1 MTQLPTLTLRKALF
15 AFALSCIL
23 VMCLVPM
30 GFAYLRGDRF
40 TDSTLDYAARFR
52 TTAAAADLGRTLDR
66 DWRDLAFLTERVD
79 ELNPEQLTYLMT
91 GASGDGSRIS
101 WIGYADLSGQV
112 IAATNGLLVGQN
124 VGERPWYRNGLSGGF
139 AGDVHDAVLLAQL
152 LGGDGD
158 EPLRFIDLA
167 KPVTDA
173 DGDLIGVVG
182 MHINATWLA
191 EHLRETSKTFGIDL
205 YLINPGGA
213 ISASSTV
220 EAPDTDELQ
229 ILGAAQTGVQ
239 SGGRETWPDGREY
252 FSALVPEVSY
262 GELPKFGWRM
272 VGRLD
277 ADRLDIGV
285 DLIRNGALY
294 ALVVAISLIGLLTA
308 LVARAV
314 RTPFAQL
321 AASAQRIAD
330 GSQEY
335 PPSFRTTREAALL
348 SAALTRLQQDR
359 VADDRL

>member
-30 GFAYLRGDRF
+30 GFAYLRGDHF

-52 TTAAAADLGRTLDR
+52 TTAAAKELARTLER
-66 DWRDLAFLTERVD
+66 DWRNLVFLAGQVN

-91 GASGDGSRIS
+91 GTSGDGSRIS
-101 WIGYADLSGQV
+101 WAGFADLSGEV
-112 IAATNGLLVGQN
+112 IASTGGLLVGQN
-124 VGERPWYRNGLSGGF
+124 VSERPWYRNGLKGGF

-152 LGGDGD
+152 LGSDNT

-167 KPVTDA
+167 RPVTDA
-173 DGDLIGVVG
+173 NGDPRGVVG
-182 MHINATWLA
+182 LHIDAAWL
-191 EHLRETSKTFGIDL
+191 EDYLRETSETFGIDL
-205 YLINPGGA
+205 YLINPSGD
-213 ISASSTV
+213 ISASSSD
-220 EAPDTDELQ
+220 EAPDTAELQ

-335 PPSFRTTREAALL
+335 LPSFRTTREAALL

-359 VADDRL
+359 VADDRS

>member
-1 MTQLPTLTLRKALF
+1 MTQLPTMTLRKALF

-30 GFAYLRGDRF
+30 GFAYLRGDRI
-40 TDSTLDYAARFR
+40 TDSTLDYAVRFR
-52 TTAAAADLGRTLDR
+52 TTAAVEDLARTLDR

-79 ELNPEQLTYLMT
+79 GLDPEQLTHLMT
-91 GASGDGSRIS
+91 GVSGDGSRIS
-101 WIGYADLSGQV
+101 WVGYADLSGQV
-112 IAATNGLLVGQN
+112 IASTDGLLIGQN
-124 VGERPWYRNGLSGGF
+124 VSERPWYRNGLSGDF

-152 LGGDGD
+152 LGGEGE

-167 KPVTDA
+167 RPVTDA
-173 DGDLIGVVG
+173 NGDPVGVVG

-191 EHLRETSKTFGIDL
+191 EHLRETSETFGIDL
-205 YLINPGGA
+205 YLISPRGD
-213 ISASSTV
+213 ISASSV
-220 EAPDTDELQ
+220 DDAPDTAQLQ
-229 ILGAAQTGVQ
+229 ILSAAQTGVQ

-252 FSALVPEVSY
+252 FSALVPQVSY
-262 GELPKFGWRM
+262 GELPNFGWRI

-277 ADRLDIGV
+277 ADRLDIGL

-294 ALVVAISLIGLLTA
+294 ALLVAMLLIGLLTV

-314 RTPFAQL
+314 RTPFSQL
-321 AASAQRIAD
+321 AAAAQRIAD

-335 PPSFRTTREAALL
+335 PPSFRVTREGALL

-359 VADDRL
+359 VTDDR

>member
-1 MTQLPTLTLRKALF
+1 MPQLPTLTLRKALF
-15 AFALSCIL
+15 GFALSCIL
-23 VMCLVPM
+23 VMCLVPL
-30 GFAYLRGDRF
+30 GFAYLRGDQF

-52 TTAAAADLGRTLDR
+52 TTAAAEDLARTLER
-66 DWRDLAFLTERVD
+66 DWRDLTSLTERVD
-79 ELNPEQLTYLMT
+79 GLNPEQLTYLMT

-101 WIGYADLSGQV
+101 WVGYADLSGQV
-112 IAATNGLLVGQN
+112 IAATDGLLVGQD
-124 VGERPWYRNGLSGGF
+124 VSERPWYRNGLSGGF

-152 LGGDGD
+152 LGGEGD

-167 KPVTDA
+167 KPVTNA
-173 DGDLIGVVG
+173 NGDLVGVVG
-182 MHINATWLA
+182 MHINATWLTK
-191 EHLRETSKTFGIDL
+191 HLRETSDTFGIDL
-205 YLINPGGA
+205 YLINPSGD
-213 ISASSTV
+213 ISASSAD
-220 EAPDTDELQ
+220 EAPGTAELQ

-239 SGGRETWPDGREY
+239 SAGRETWPDGQEY

-262 GELPKFGWRM
+262 GDLPNFGWRM

-294 ALVVAISLIGLLTA
+294 ALGVAVSLIGLLTA

-335 PPSFRTTREAALL
+335 PPSFHVTREAALL

-359 VADDRL
+359 ISDDR